1 MVADSTFHTHLPKRF
16 KFSAARPMKIFLQL
30 LLCALLM
37 ACSTTKNLIDQRQ
50 IDLQDGFAAYE
61 QGNYQQAILLLK
73 PLAENGAAEA
83 QTKLGS
89 MYYLGFG
96 VAEDDQE
103 AAKWF
108 KKAAQQGDLEAHV
121 MLGTLYVLGAGVPQD
136 DAAAADHFRVPAE
149 WGIGGAQFILGI
161 LYMYGRGVPENK
173 VEAYKWLSLSA
184 ERGSLA
190 AREACNSLS
199 RQMTEKEMAAATALI
214 KGWTPRQTGG
224 AP

>member
-1 MVADSTFHTHLPKRF
+1 MVADSTFHTPFPKRF
-16 KFSAARPMKIFLQL
+16 KFSAARPIKIFLQL
-30 LLCALLM
+30 LLCAFLM

-61 QGNYQQAILLLK
+61 QGNYQQALLILK

-83 QTKLGS
+83 QTKLGN
-89 MYYLGFG
+89 MYYLGLG

-103 AAKWF
+103 AVKWF
-108 KKAAQQGDLEAHV
+108 EQAAQQGDLEAHV

-149 WGIGGAQFILGI
+149 WGIGGAQFMLGT

-190 AREACNSLS
+190 AREACTSLS
-199 RQMTEKEMAAATALI
+199 RQMTAKEMAAATALI
-214 KGWTPRQTGG
+214 NDWTPRQTGG